1 MQTDKLPSE
10 QNPNLERYFPLALV
24 ALCAGIF
31 FYGLG
36 SLPLIGPDEPRYAQ
50 VAREMFISGDWVT
63 TRLGGINWFEKPAL
77 TYWLSAAGYA
87 LFGENEFGARFF
99 IAVFAVIGVLLVY
112 LFGKRVRS
120 ARFGFLSAMV
130 LATCGMWPGFARV
143 ATFDLTLSVAVTLA
157 LASFFLWAESVPRPL
172 GSESVSDDSSQ
183 QPRSL
188 SVAVLMF
195 FALGLA
201 VLAKGLVGIVLPSA
215 IIGLYLLL
223 TRRLKIVFNP
233 KLLLIG
239 SVVFLATAATWYA
252 PVIAKHG
259 REFINEFFIG
269 HHFQRYLSNKYKH
282 PQPFYFFF
290 LVALAGSFPWTFYLL
305 GGAWHSLRNW
315 RETLSDR
322 LRLFLWLWVLTTIG
336 FFSFSGSKLPGYVL
350 PIFPAIALLV
360 GLELEK
366 WWQPIVER
374 RTKILAALTAAFI
387 AAVGIAAVFVSQRE
401 LGVAANDALLIGGLT
416 VAVAI
421 VYLILWLWR
430 GGQMATTVLPFS
442 LIVVIVAATHLI
454 FPALGNRESL
464 KPLSVKAR
472 LAAQTGER
480 LVFFVNE
487 DHGINFYA
495 TELPWR
501 DTKSE
506 LVALTSADNIALMI
520 ETSRTKSL
528 LVASRK
534 RWVEG
539 LTKSE
544 KLTTEKLGEQNYNAR
559 CSPDCDWVLLRARRK
574 K

>member
-1 MQTDKLPSE
+1 MQTDKLPST
-10 QNPNLERYFPLALV
+10 QNKNTELYFPLALV

-50 VAREMFISGDWVT
+50 VAREMFVSGDWVT

-99 IAVFAVIGVLLVY
+99 IAVFATIGVLLVY
-112 LFGKRVRS
+112 WFGKRTRS
-120 ARFGFLSAMV
+120 ARFGFLSAAV

-143 ATFDLTLSVAVTLA
+143 ATFDLTLSVAMTLA
-157 LASFFLWAESVPRPL
+157 LAGFFLWAESSKRPTFWF
-172 GSESVSDDSSQ
+172 V
-183 QPRSL
+183 
-188 SVAVLMF
+188 MC

-215 IIGLYLLL
+215 VIGLYLLL
-223 TRRLKIVFNP
+223 TRQLKIVFNS

-239 SVVFLATAATWYA
+239 AAVFLATAATWYA

-259 REFINEFFIG
+259 QEFINEFFIG

-282 PQPFYFFF
+282 PQPAYFFL
-290 LVALAGSFPWTFYLL
+290 LVALAGSFPWTFYLI
-305 GGAWHSLRNW
+305 GSAWRSARNW
-315 RETLSDR
+315 RETFSDR
-322 LRLFLWLWVLTTIG
+322 LRLFLWLWVLVTIG

-350 PIFPAIALLV
+350 PIFPAISMLV
-360 GLELEK
+360 GLELER
-366 WWQPIVER
+366 WWQPTVER
-374 RTKILAALTAAFI
+374 RTKVLAALTAAFV
-387 AAVGIAAVFVSQRE
+387 AAVGVAAIFVSQQE
-401 LGVAANDALLIGGLT
+401 LGLTPRNSALIGSIT
-416 VAVAI
+416 VGMAI
-421 VYLILWLWR
+421 LHLGLWLWR
-430 GGQMATTVLPFS
+430 GGKLAVIALPFS
-442 LIVVIVAATHLI
+442 LIAVIVAATHLV

-464 KPLSVKAR
+464 RPLAVTAR
-472 LAAQTGER
+472 LSAQAGER
-480 LVFFVNE
+480 MIFFVNE

-520 ETSRTKSL
+520 ETSQTKSL

-544 KLTTEKLGEQNYNAR
+544 KLTTKMLGEQNYNAR
-559 CSPDCDWVLLRARRK
+559 CSPGCDWVLLRAERK
-574 K
+574 R